1 MKKRYTMIAK
11 TRRLKPKASKL
22 VKRLTRLSPDN
33 AIQYGRTQVER
44 IGQRSSLSE
53 KTREPV
59 FRKLR
64 DPKLGSTEKKQ
75 AIIDAFNRWQRET
88 FDFKTGAKMAKEVG
102 KKRTER
108 KDRVGKV
115 SKAEGVRSINAH
127 FKAWAE
133 STSSNPAIIPKL
145 VAVYKLGMRNLNLE
159 QDNWKLQQLQTT
171 VRELFADS
179 VARIAKN
186 ICAKKGSAE
195 FETSATIHS
204 VYDKKK
210 KGADVPREITPEK
223 VALLLAAHA
232 TNREPLIQENTV
244 RFSELTELLVR
255 HSFEQL
261 LARYKFEE
269 PLKQ

>member
-1 MKKRYTMIAK
+1 MIAK

-133 STSSNPAIIPKL
+133 STSSNPAAIPKL
-145 VAVYKLGMRNLNLE
+145 IAVYKLGIRSPELSKSSH
-159 QDNWKLQQLQTT
+159 WKSESFRQAFLDSTT
-171 VRELFADS
+171 
-179 VARIAKN
+179 RIAGN
-186 ICAKKGSAE
+186 ICAKKSSAE

-204 VYDKKK
+204 VYGKKK
-210 KGADVPREITPEK
+210 RNDLPKGITPEK

-244 RFSELTELLVR
+244 RFRELTELLVQ

-261 LARYKFEE
+261 LTRYKFEE
-269 PLKQ
+269 LA